1 MTASQDLLAIEYEPS
16 VDWTPG
22 APAARQGSEGAAAR
36 LARCGPP
43 ALADAEALAL
53 LAGCE
58 AGEAAGLVAAF
69 GSLTEV
75 LAQPRADLVRHVAPS
90 AAARI
95 TLIHDLARR
104 ALEGP
109 LRRRD
114 VLSSWSAVQAY
125 LKGALAG
132 VPREQFRVLFLDKRN
147 QLIADEVMGQG
158 TVDHAPAYPRE
169 IVRRAL
175 ELNAS
180 ALVLAHNHPSG
191 DPTPSSADIQMTREV
206 VEATRTL
213 RIAVHDHIIVGGA
226 SVASVKSLG
235 LM

>member
-1 MTASQDLLAIEYEPS
+1 MSASHDHLAVEYEPS
-16 VDWTPG
+16 EDWMPA
-22 APAARQGSEGAAAR
+22 APATRRRPEGAAER

-43 ALADAEALAL
+43 VLTDAEALAL
-53 LAGCE
+53 LVGCQ
-58 AGEAAGLVAAF
+58 ADEAAGLIAAF

-75 LAQPRADLVRHVAPS
+75 LAQPRADLARHISPS

-95 TLIHDLARR
+95 TLVHDLARR

-114 VLSSWSAVQAY
+114 VLSSWSAVQTY
-125 LKGALAG
+125 LKAALAG

-147 QLIADEVMGQG
+147 QIIADEVLGTG
-158 TVDHAPAYPRE
+158 TVDHAPVYPRE

-206 VEATRTL
+206 VDATRAL

-226 SVASVKSLG
+226 SVASFKSLG